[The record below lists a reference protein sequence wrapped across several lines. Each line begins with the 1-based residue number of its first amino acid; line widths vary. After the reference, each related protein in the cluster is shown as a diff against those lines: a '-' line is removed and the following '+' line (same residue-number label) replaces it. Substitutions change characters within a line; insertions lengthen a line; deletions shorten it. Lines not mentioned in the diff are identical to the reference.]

1 MGYARRRTFKI
12 AFGVGHEYAGLEVRM
27 RSVSVERLLETL
39 PLINRFD
46 DLARNF
52 VEAESEDDLSRAK
65 AEAED
70 VLAKVFDLFDSWNI
84 EDSDEQGNV
93 VPVPCT
99 FEELLREDF
108 RLVNAVIQAWAQH
121 LAGVPA
127 PLEPLSPNGVP
138 FPEGSIPMDSLS
150 PSPVN

>member
-1 MGYARRRTFKI
+1 MGYTRRKTFLIK
-12 AFGVGHEYAGLEVRM
+12 FGAGHEYAGLEVRM

-46 DLARNF
+46 DLASNF
-52 VEAESEDDLSRAK
+52 VQAESEDELKRAK
-65 AEAED
+65 QEAED
-70 VLAKVFDLFDSWNI
+70 VLAKVHDLFDSWNI
-84 EDSDEQGNV
+84 EDTDEQGNT

-99 FEELLREDF
+99 LQELMAEDF

-127 PLEPLSPNGVP
+127 PLEPPSLNGVP
-138 FPEGSIPMDSLS
+138 FPEASIPMESLS
-150 PSPVN
+150 PNPGS